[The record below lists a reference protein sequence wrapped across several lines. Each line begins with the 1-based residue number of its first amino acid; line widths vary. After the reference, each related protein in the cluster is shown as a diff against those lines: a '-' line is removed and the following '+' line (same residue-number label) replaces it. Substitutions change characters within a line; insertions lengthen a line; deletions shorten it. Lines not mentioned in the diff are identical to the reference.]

1 MPGKS
6 ILDLAGDAQ
15 SRPAKLVSILVKNS
29 PCCYLFHMQKLLD
42 DLARQYP
49 SSLIDSQL
57 EDIRR
62 EAFHV
67 SLVKDRISKGG
78 HVGDFGGGLGL
89 FSVACAA
96 VGLDSTLVDDFDNP
110 VNAAWPKDGLPIHHK
125 YGVTVRN
132 CSVFTDGLAFPPESF
147 DIVTSF
153 DSMEHWH
160 HSPKRFFR
168 RVVTWLKPGGFFIMG
183 VPNCVNLRK
192 RLTVPL
198 GRGKWST
205 MADWYE
211 QDCFRGHVREP
222 DVADLHYIA
231 RDMNMVKTHIVGRNW
246 LGYRLRTPV
255 VRFLM
260 PLIDQCLRPWPS
272 LCSDLYLIAEKPQSP
287 S

>member
-1 MPGKS
+1 
-6 ILDLAGDAQ
+6 
-15 SRPAKLVSILVKNS
+15 
-29 PCCYLFHMQKLLD
+29 MQKLLD

-49 SSLIDSQL
+49 SSLISSQL

-62 EAFHV
+62 IAFHV
-67 SLVKDRISKGG
+67 SLVKDRISKGR
-78 HVGDFGGGLGL
+78 VCDLGGGIGL

-96 VGLDSTLVDDFDNP
+96 VGLDSTLLDDFNDP
-110 VNAAWPKDGLPIHHK
+110 VNAAWPNGGLPVHHK

-132 CSVFTDGLAFPPESF
+132 GSVLADDLAFPPESF
-147 DIVTSF
+147 DAVTSF

-160 HSPKRFFR
+160 HSPKRLFR
-168 RVVTWLKPGGFFIMG
+168 RVVTWLKPGGFLTLG

-192 RLTVPL
+192 RLMVPL

-222 DVADLHYIA
+222 DVADLYYIA
-231 RDMNMVKTHIVGRNW
+231 RDMGLVNAQIVGRNW

-255 VRFLM
+255 VRSLM

-272 LCSDLYLIAEKPQSP
+272 LCSDLYLIAEKPQAP